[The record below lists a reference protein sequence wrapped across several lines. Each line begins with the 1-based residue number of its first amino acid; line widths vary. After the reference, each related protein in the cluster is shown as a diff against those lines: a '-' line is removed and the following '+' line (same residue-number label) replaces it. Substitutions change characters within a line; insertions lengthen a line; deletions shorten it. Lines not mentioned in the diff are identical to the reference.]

1 MLLPQ
6 GTEGNGFVDVIK
18 FGEYE
23 PVEGSNI
30 LKIADYVDAT
40 VAGKPLPPGSITPVE
55 VVARLGA
62 LADATAKAVEYLRA
76 SLAAPNG
83 GDSDG
88 GDGGGGGGG
97 GGDGDGG
104 GGGGGADGLEQRTT
118 TMTTAA
124 ATTGV
129 AVVVGAELDATL
141 KDLSAFASLG
151 RCANA
156 LTHSRTRIP
165 RAAAYCS
172 SSSCCCC
179 CCCRRRRRRRRYYC
193 CCCCCYC
200 GGLAP
205 PAA

>member
-1 MLLPQ
+1 VVLLPQ

-76 SLAAPNG
+76 SLAAP
-83 GDSDG
+83 
-88 GDGGGGGGG
+88 
-97 GGDGDGG
+97 
-104 GGGGGADGLEQRTT
+104 DGLEQRTT

-172 SSSCCCC
+172 SSCCCC
-179 CCCRRRRRRRRYYC
+179 CCCCRRRRRRRYYC
-193 CCCCCYC
+193 CCCCCCCC

>member
-1 MLLPQ
+1 VVLLPQ

-88 GDGGGGGGG
+88 GDGGG
-97 GGDGDGG
+97 DG
-104 GGGGGADGLEQRTT
+104 GGGGGADGLEPRTT

-172 SSSCCCC
+172 SSCCCC
-179 CCCRRRRRRRRYYC
+179 CCCRRRRRRRYY
-193 CCCCCYC
+193 CCCCYC

-205 PAA
+205 PAG